1 MTGRRNDATIRSCP
15 ADRPKGQVM
24 EAIGHRVTVPARRTL
39 HQRCNDLENALL
51 STIAFPGW
59 AR

>member
-1 MTGRRNDATIRSCP
+1 
-15 ADRPKGQVM
+15 M

-39 HQRCNDLENALL
+39 HQRVNDLENALL